1 MYISKRYI
9 IYYKMKLIVAFCKNR
24 GIGFKNK
31 LPWEL
36 SGDMNMFKHLTLGKG
51 NNAVIMGRNTW
62 LSLPFKNRPLPK
74 RENIVLTTFPNYGRK
89 KSILPLFLP
98 SLKTAASY
106 CEKNKFDNV
115 WIIGGSKVYKESLDS
130 KLINTI
136 YATEIEKEYECD
148 AFFPEIKDDFV
159 LKDVSRVVENDVVY
173 NHKIYEKIL

>member
-1 MYISKRYI
+1 
-9 IYYKMKLIVAFCKNR
+9 MKLIVAFCKNR

-74 RENIVLTTFPNYGRK
+74 RENIVLTTKATDLNFYKLSKTKHNL
-89 KSILPLFLP
+89 IVLP
-98 SLKTAASY
+98 SLKEAKTY

-115 WIIGGSKVYKESLDS
+115 WIIGGSQVYKESLDS
-130 KLINTI
+130 KLIDTI
-136 YATEIEKEYECD
+136 YATEIDKEYECD
-148 AFFPEIKDDFV
+148 TFFPEIKDNFI
-159 LKDVSRVVENDVVY
+159 LKAVGRVNVENDVVY
-173 NHKIYEKIL
+173 NYKKYEKKLYKELSI